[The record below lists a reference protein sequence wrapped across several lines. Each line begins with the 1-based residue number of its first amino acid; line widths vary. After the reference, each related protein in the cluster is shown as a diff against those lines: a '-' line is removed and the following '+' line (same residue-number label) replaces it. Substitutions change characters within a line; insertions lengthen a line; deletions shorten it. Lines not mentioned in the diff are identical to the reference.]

1 MAVLIVALTTA
12 DAQFGGTAPLVG
24 SGLRGLFER
33 LLAAAAVAAL
43 AIGILRLDSGSFS
56 RSEG

>member
-1 MAVLIVALTTA
+1 LIVALTMA

-24 SGLRGLFER
+24 SGLSGLVER
-33 LLAAAAVAAL
+33 LLAAAAAAAAAAL
-43 AIGILRLDSGSFS
+43 AIGILRLDNGSFS